1 MQSKFWKNKKVLIT
15 GNTGFK
21 GSWLSLFLYYLGADL
36 YGVSLK
42 SNKKELFYKL
52 ANLKKVINTNFFDI
66 NKFYKLKNYIKKIN
80 PDIIF
85 HLAAQPLVIESYKD
99 PLKTYQTNII
109 GTANLLEAIKNNKRV
124 KAVLLCASDK
134 VYLSTISKNFNETD
148 ILGGKDPYSASKAS
162 AEILSNFYI
171 NFYKNKKSIFTVR
184 SGNVLGGGDF
194 AKNRIMKDIS
204 ESIFKKK
211 KLLIRNLNST
221 RPWQFIS
228 DTIFS
233 YIKLCELIYN
243 DKKKNG
249 NYNVGPVIRKKYSV
263 FDIIK
268 FSKKKYKFNYKVKKN
283 FFYETEFL
291 GLNSNKV
298 NNLIK
303 FKKKYGFKKTI
314 AETLQWYDNYHQGKD
329 MFSYSLQH
337 VKYYLN
343 EKK

>member
-1 MQSKFWKNKKVLIT
+1 M
-15 GNTGFK
+15 
-21 GSWLSLFLYYLGADL
+21 
-36 YGVSLK
+36 
-42 SNKKELFYKL
+42 
-52 ANLKKVINTNFFDI
+52 
-66 NKFYKLKNYIKKIN
+66 
-80 PDIIF
+80 
-85 HLAAQPLVIESYKD
+85 
-99 PLKTYQTNII
+99 
-109 GTANLLEAIKNNKRV
+109 
-124 KAVLLCASDK
+124 
-134 VYLSTISKNFNETD
+134 
-148 ILGGKDPYSASKAS
+148 GGKDPYSASKAS

-268 FSKKKYKFNYKVKKN
+268 FSKKKYKFNYKVK
-283 FFYETEFL
+283 
-291 GLNSNKV
+291 
-298 NNLIK
+298 
-303 FKKKYGFKKTI
+303 
-314 AETLQWYDNYHQGKD
+314 
-329 MFSYSLQH
+329 
-337 VKYYLN
+337 
-343 EKK
+343 